1 MEIFTVYFK
10 DRDIAVFS
18 TVKRAFEYAY
28 RCENDPQSPF
38 YGEILG
44 VKRVL
49 MDAEYESTP
58 QVSLR
63 EAKITRGYESLL
75 QDIGAKHIR
84 DANSRLLKSFE

>member
-1 MEIFTVYFK
+1 
-10 DRDIAVFS
+10 
-18 TVKRAFEYAY
+18 
-28 RCENDPQSPF
+28 
-38 YGEILG
+38 
-44 VKRVL
+44 